1 MLYQDVEYFGL
12 DYFSSMRAV
21 KAYSLYKKQ
30 IFIQDPDQQIESV
43 KESLRFIA
51 NFCVQNKIQ
60 FYQYSNFRTSDTF
73 AWLTH
78 YKQNKIN
85 AYSLM
90 EFTNIF
96 SSVKGLPEDIQNLFA
111 RDFVDNF
118 QQLYTNYNNSNL
130 LKPYVQKATSILSS
144 FVEKQLTQ
152 TKNKLI

>member
-1 MLYQDVEYFGL
+1 
-12 DYFSSMRAV
+12 MRAV

-51 NFCVQNKIQ
+51 NFCVENKIQ

-85 AYSLM
+85 VYSLM

-96 SSVKGLPEDIQNLFA
+96 SSVKSLPEDIQNLFA

-118 QQLYTNYNNSNL
+118 QQLYANYNNSNL
-130 LKPYVQKATSILSS
+130 LKPYVQKATPILSS

-152 TKNKLI
+152 TKNNLI

>member
-12 DYFSSMRAV
+12 EYFSSMRAV

-51 NFCVQNKIQ
+51 NFCVENKIQ

-85 AYSLM
+85 VYSLM

-96 SSVKGLPEDIQNLFA
+96 SSVKSLP
-111 RDFVDNF
+111 
-118 QQLYTNYNNSNL
+118 
-130 LKPYVQKATSILSS
+130 
-144 FVEKQLTQ
+144 
-152 TKNKLI
+152 